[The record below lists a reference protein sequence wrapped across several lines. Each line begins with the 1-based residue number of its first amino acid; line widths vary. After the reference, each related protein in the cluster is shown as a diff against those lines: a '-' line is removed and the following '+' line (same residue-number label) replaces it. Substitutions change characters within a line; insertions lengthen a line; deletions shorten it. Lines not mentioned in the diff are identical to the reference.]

1 MASEQLLTAR
11 FPYDTE
17 VEAWACVLVQNVCRG
32 YLRRERKVP
41 DTLDDAL
48 IEHLSGLSQAEGEH
62 RRKLQLEL
70 LDAIEQI
77 SSVDRRRIITLH
89 YFQGLSLPEIA
100 RKMGRSMN
108 ATYKLH
114 FDALAELGKIWGTKG
129 HKDE

>member
-1 MASEQLLTAR
+1 MHT
-11 FPYDTE
+11 
-17 VEAWACVLVQNVCRG
+17 
-32 YLRRERKVP
+32 RRERNAP
-41 DTLDDAL
+41 DPRDAAV
-48 IEHLSGLSQAEGEH
+48 IEHLAGRSEAEGER

-70 LDAIEQI
+70 LDAIAQI
-77 SSVDRRRIITLH
+77 SSVARRRIITLH